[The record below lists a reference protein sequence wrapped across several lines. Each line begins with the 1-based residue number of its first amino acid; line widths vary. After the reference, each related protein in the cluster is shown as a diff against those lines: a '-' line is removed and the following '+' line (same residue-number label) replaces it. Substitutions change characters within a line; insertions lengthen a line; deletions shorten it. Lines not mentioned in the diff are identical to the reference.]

1 MKKIIFVLIFFLF
14 AILSSAQDFG
24 VSLGGK
30 VGYQT
35 TKLSAARVDIDADL
49 AEHMLIGGFGRLTVN
64 NFILQSE
71 IVLFKTSQVF
81 DLTGTDAT
89 HLNISVETKQ
99 KKLAFPVMFGYQFYE
114 TPMIKVRATGGLV
127 MYYLVDETNQT
138 NYNNQSL
145 DIHADKQSWGGIID
159 VGVDVLMVTVD
170 LSYSFGM
177 SNIFERDFLEIGGQY
192 YIMENSRQSFFTIT
206 VGVKLFNYEYNSK

>member
-1 MKKIIFVLIFFLF
+1 MKKLIFILIFLF
-14 AILSSAQDFG
+14 FAALLRSQDFG
-24 VSLGGK
+24 VCVGAK

-35 TKLSAARVDIDADL
+35 TKLSAARADIDADL
-49 AEHMLIGGFGRLTVN
+49 AEHMLIGGFGRLNVN

-71 IVLFKTSQVF
+71 IVLFKTSQIF

-99 KKLAFPVMFGYQFYE
+99 KKLAFPVMCGYQFYE
-114 TPMIKVRATGGLV
+114 TPLIKVRASGGLV
-127 MYYLVDETNQT
+127 VYYLVDEANQT
-138 NYNNQSL
+138 DYNNQSL
-145 DIHADKQSWGGIID
+145 DIQANKQSWGGIID
-159 VGVDVLMVTVD
+159 VGVDVLMVTFD

-192 YIMENSRQSFFTIT
+192 YIMENSRQSFFTVT
-206 VGVKLFNYEYNSK
+206 VGVKLFNYEYNSR